1 MICRVARVLV
11 ALLAVSA
18 LVACSAIGD
27 VRRDPPSNSAPPSR
41 GAASVPAPAPSAG
54 VDEVRAGRVAVAARY
69 DDPLMEF
76 SDAGHGWALFAS
88 CDGGPPD
95 RNCPALLFSTLDGG
109 RSWLTVR
116 HPRPVAD
123 NQQLYT
129 APGLVT
135 LEAEP
140 HGWYTSTDGGASFV
154 RSAGE
159 PPALRAAQGRFEFI
173 DTTGRV
179 GEWDGAALRPLAAQ
193 PPVPGMNNTVA
204 SSADLVV
211 TAGVGD
217 DGPYAAVSTDRGR
230 SWQRTAVPAP
240 DGTVAV
246 LRARVAPDGELWLV
260 GERSDRLD
268 FPALW
273 RWQGRWAAVPV
284 QSYPSRIR
292 SVAPIGAGRVAVTGP
307 YGAGVVIDG
316 RYTPVAWPVG
326 PEHHLTTLGDGTVL
340 ARGPGD
346 VVLGTGVG
354 TDRRWVRV
362 TVAGD

>member
-1 MICRVARVLV
+1 MIDRVLRPVV
-11 ALLAVSA
+11 ALLAVPA

-27 VRRDPPSNSAPPSR
+27 IRRDPPSRSAAPSPT
-41 GAASVPAPAPSAG
+41 AVTVPAPPPSAG
-54 VDEVRAGRVAVAARY
+54 FDEVRAGRVAVAERY
-69 DDPLMEF
+69 DDPFVEF
-76 SDAGHGWALFAS
+76 SDAAHGWALFAS

-95 RNCPALLFSTLDGG
+95 RTCPALLFSTLDGG

-135 LEAEP
+135 LLAEP

-154 RSAGE
+154 RTDGE
-159 PPALRAAQGRFEFI
+159 PPAWRAAQGRFQVIEA
-173 DTTGRV
+173 TGRV

-193 PPVPGMNNTVA
+193 PSVPASNTVA
-204 SSADLVV
+204 SSADLLVA
-211 TAGVGD
+211 AGVGNE
-217 DGPYAAVSTDRGR
+217 GPYAAVSTDRGR
-230 SWQRTAVPAP
+230 SWQRTPVPAP
-240 DGTVAV
+240 DGTVAI
-246 LRARVAPDGELWLV
+246 LRAEVAPDSQVWLV
-260 GERSDRLD
+260 GERSDRMD

-273 RWQGRWAAVPV
+273 RWQGRWTSVPA
-284 QSYPSRIR
+284 QSYPSRIL

-316 RYTPVAWPVG
+316 RYTPVPWPVG
-326 PEHHLTTLGDGTVL
+326 PEHYLTTLDDGTVF
-340 ARGPGD
+340 ARGPAD

-362 TVAGD
+362 TVGGD

>member
-1 MICRVARVLV
+1 MICRVGRALV
-11 ALLAVSA
+11 ALLAVPA

-27 VRRDPPSNSAPPSR
+27 IRRDPPSRSAPPSHS
-41 GAASVPAPAPSAG
+41 AAPVPTPPPSAG
-54 VDEVRAGRVAVAARY
+54 VDEVRAVRVAVAERY
-69 DDPLMEF
+69 DDPFVEF
-76 SDAGHGWALFAS
+76 SDAAHGWALFGS

-95 RNCPALLFSTLDGG
+95 RDCPAVLFSTLDGG
-109 RSWLTVR
+109 RSWLRVP

-135 LEAEP
+135 LWAEP

-154 RSAGE
+154 RTDGA
-159 PPALRAAQGRFEFI
+159 PPAWRAAQGRFQVIEE
-173 DTTGRV
+173 TGRV

-193 PPVPGMNNTVA
+193 PPVPGLNTVA
-204 SSADLVV
+204 SSTDLLVA
-211 TAGVGD
+211 AGVGD

-230 SWQRTAVPAP
+230 SWQRTPVPAP

-246 LRARVAPDGELWLV
+246 LRAQVAPDGQVWLV

-273 RWQGRWAAVPV
+273 RWQGRWVPVPV

-326 PEHHLTTLGDGTVL
+326 PEHYLTTLDDGTVF
-340 ARGPGD
+340 ARGPAD
-346 VVLGTGVG
+346 VVLGTGAG

-362 TVAGD
+362 TVGGD